1 MTKNRDIYIRMLM
14 FIIDIVCL
22 IISFVAASYIWID
35 LYLGRFIL
43 WGNNYA
49 FLAAYLIVA
58 LLFNSSKYFLER
70 ANVEELMSVVKTTI
84 LVAAVAVVLLFFTK
98 NASEFSRGAFLIT
111 CILQVVL
118 DYFARAKLK
127 KIFKK
132 KK

>member
-14 FIIDIVCL
+14 FVIDIVCL
-22 IISFVAASYIWID
+22 IISFVVASYTWID

-49 FLAAYLIVA
+49 FLAAYLVVA

-98 NASEFSRGAFLIT
+98 NAGEFSRGAFIIT
-111 CILQVVL
+111 CIL
-118 DYFARAKLK
+118 
-127 KIFKK
+127 
-132 KK
+132 

>member
-70 ANVEELMSVVKTTI
+70 ANVEE
-84 LVAAVAVVLLFFTK
+84 
-98 NASEFSRGAFLIT
+98 
-111 CILQVVL
+111 
-118 DYFARAKLK
+118 
-127 KIFKK
+127 
-132 KK
+132 